1 MSNGLAFSRHSYK
14 ETKTMKAN
22 TKSIAYWITTCLV
35 VFAMFSGGIA
45 ELARRPETIEGMK
58 QLGYPVYFVMILGV
72 WKLLGSVTLVI
83 PGFPRVKEWAYA
95 GIFFNMT
102 GAAVSHLV
110 SQDAAWHVVV
120 TLGLA
125 ALAVASSALRPPRRA
140 LGRIRSMSDPFK
152 IVWTARGTMGAGGN
166 SDARSRFSGDEGAR
180 LAC

>member
-1 MSNGLAFSRHSYK
+1 MSNGLAFSRHFYK
-14 ETKTMKAN
+14 EPKTMKA
-22 TKSIAYWITTCLV
+22 TTRSIADWITTGIV

-45 ELARRPETIEGMK
+45 ELTRRPETIEGMK

-95 GIFFNMT
+95 GIFFNMS

-110 SQDAAWHVVV
+110 CQDAAWHVLV

-125 ALAVASSALRPPRRA
+125 ALTVASWALRPASRT
-140 LGRIRSMSDPFK
+140 LGRVRRMSDPFK
-152 IVWTARGTMGAGGN
+152 IVSTGRGTISAGGS
-166 SDARSRFSGDEGAR
+166 SDAR
-180 LAC
+180 